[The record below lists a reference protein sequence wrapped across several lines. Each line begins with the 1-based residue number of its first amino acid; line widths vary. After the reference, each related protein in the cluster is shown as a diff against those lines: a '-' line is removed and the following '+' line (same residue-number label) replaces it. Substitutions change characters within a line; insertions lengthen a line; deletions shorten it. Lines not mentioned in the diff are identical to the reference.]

1 MKNYRHPFRGE
12 FRSPVCISNP
22 KDVVNKDKLREEV
35 KDATEEYL
43 KAGKKIKKIM
53 DGPTVKIPSVGM
65 KNLGNELSFGIGE
78 LYEAPDIYT
87 EMEMRLNK
95 QLMEG
100 DL

>member
-1 MKNYRHPFRGE
+1 MKNSRHPFKSYSIR
-12 FRSPVCISNP
+12 
-22 KDVVNKDKLREEV
+22 KVNDDAANAAKDKLREEV
-35 KDATEEYL
+35 KDATEVYL

-53 DGPTVKIPSVGM
+53 DGPTVKVPSVGM

-78 LYEAPDIYT
+78 LYESPDVYT

>member
-1 MKNYRHPFRGE
+1 AANAA
-12 FRSPVCISNP
+12 
-22 KDVVNKDKLREEV
+22 KDKLRDEI
-35 KDATEEYL
+35 KSATEEYL

-53 DGPTVKIPSVGM
+53 DGPTIKIPSVGM

-78 LYEAPDIYT
+78 LYESPDIYT

>member
-78 LYEAPDIYT
+78 LYEAPDVYT